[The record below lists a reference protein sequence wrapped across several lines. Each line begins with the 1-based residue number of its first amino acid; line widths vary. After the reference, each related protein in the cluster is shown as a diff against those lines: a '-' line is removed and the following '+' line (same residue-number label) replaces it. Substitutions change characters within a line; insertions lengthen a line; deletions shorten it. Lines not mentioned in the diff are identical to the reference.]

1 MQVINYSLIPKVFFN
16 TGYMAVILGPP
27 RLLGLGV
34 LVIAKE
40 LAPKKPK
47 PRRHRYRK
55 LFSVINK

>member
-1 MQVINYSLIPKVFFN
+1 MSRTAANEIFWSQALMQVINYSLIPKVFFN

-40 LAPKKPK
+40 LAPKKP
-47 PRRHRYRK
+47 
-55 LFSVINK
+55 